1 MKYFPYLVLAGM
13 FFFNPV
19 FLPAQAVYFNNR
31 YNLFPFNNWDYSNT
45 IFEIEDGY
53 IIYGATGGSN
63 NLYNMALLKMNNDG
77 QIIWTKYMT
86 NDSTSYAPGYSGAL
100 LKYSEDVYFGAG
112 IARSYT
118 SNWVHDRGLLIKY
131 NSEFDTLWKNEY
143 GETSAPFDTSYL
155 FRNLTF
161 ALDGG
166 IAMTGS
172 WGEYSTG
179 IMNAHAYLI
188 KTDTSGNK
196 LWEHVYTNLPGDV
209 QGYSVI
215 STTDGGY
222 AIGAFQYYHVPPPNE
237 TGDPIVIKTDSLG
250 NFEWVR
256 HLGGE
261 LMDTHAMVANSTDGN
276 ILVISAYSDSVSGGD
291 EWAKKIHLVKLTND
305 NQVIFDRMYNRK
317 IYMLFTHTLH
327 CNPDGTI
334 ICSGSTGTINSDYPF
349 TVGWLFKTDSNGD
362 SLWYREYQKVGRPN
376 SFSSNVLYNV
386 IPTSD
391 NGYISCGYVYPVL
404 PDTGTQDVWVVKVD
418 SMGCESSDFCWVGVK
433 ELPVAPK
440 IGELIIFP
448 NPVEEVFTVQF
459 QKVNDKCLI
468 QFVDIT
474 GRKVEEVSTAPFS
487 STEVVNCSHWPPG
500 IYFGQ
505 LISDGKV
512 LAKGKVVVK

>member
-31 YNLFPFNNWDYSNT
+31 YNMYPFNTWDYST
-45 IFEIEDGY
+45 TLIEIENGY
-53 IIYGATGGSN
+53 IIYGATGGEYG
-63 NLYNMALLKMNNDG
+63 LHTKALIKID
-77 QIIWTKYMT
+77 
-86 NDSTSYAPGYSGAL
+86 YSGNNQGIKLYGDDINAYDAGYPGAL
-100 LKYSEDVYFGAG
+100 CRYTNNIFFGTG
-112 IARSYT
+112 SVRSYT
-118 SNWVHDRGLLIKY
+118 SNWVHDRGVLIKF
-131 NSEFDTLWKNEY
+131 NEEFDTLWMKEY
-143 GETSAPFDTSYL
+143 GERVLPIDTSFL
-155 FRNLTF
+155 FRNLTMANDGNI
-161 ALDGG
+161 AL
-166 IAMTGS
+166 TGS
-172 WGEYSTG
+172 WGVYSTG
-179 IMNAHAYLI
+179 ISNAHAYLI

-237 TGDPIVIKTDSLG
+237 TGDPIIIKTDSLG

-256 HLGGE
+256 NLGGE
-261 LMDTHAMVANSTDGN
+261 LMDTHAMVANSADGN

-317 IYMLFTHTLH
+317 IYMLFTHTVH
-327 CNPDGTI
+327 CNPDGSI

-349 TVGWLFKTDSNGD
+349 TVGWLFKTDNNGD
-362 SLWYREYQKVGRPN
+362 SLWYREYRKVGRPN

-386 IPTSD
+386 IPTTD
-391 NGYISCGYVYPVL
+391 NGYIACGYVYPVL

-418 SMGCESSDFCWVGVK
+418 SMGCESPTYCWVGVK

-448 NPVEEVFTVQF
+448 NPAEEIFTVQF
-459 QKVNDKCLI
+459 QKVNDNCLI

-512 LAKGKVVVK
+512 VAKGKVVVK